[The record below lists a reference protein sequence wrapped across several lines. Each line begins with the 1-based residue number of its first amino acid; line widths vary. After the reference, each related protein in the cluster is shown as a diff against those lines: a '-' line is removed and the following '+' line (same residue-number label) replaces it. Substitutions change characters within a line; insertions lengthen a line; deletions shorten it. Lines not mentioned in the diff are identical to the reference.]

1 MTQRKRQKQKPK
13 QKSTILNLDGQV
25 FKNKE
30 ARKKKKP
37 SKLKKTLVNQ
47 RKNKEFAETAYYDYT
62 PTLDLDL
69 CVLTF
74 LSKLF
79 KIQTKTKITNT
90 KKKKKTRRYVFGIR
104 EVYKYA
110 SLGKLCVVII
120 PTNVDNT
127 LEIHKIINDI
137 RKQPNT
143 HLIFSCSRKKL
154 GSIFKKTLRIS
165 MIGVFDKSGADL
177 LFARMLMLA
186 KIERKKERLKLLQNN
201 TSQQLKET
209 ETETETE
216 KETEKEQVK
225 EKKKDDE
232 KEKNEEK

>member
-90 KKKKKTRRYVFGIR
+90 KKKKKKTRRYVFGIR

-216 KETEKEQVK
+216 KVKVK

>member
-1 MTQRKRQKQKPK
+1 MSQRKRQKQKPK

-47 RKNKEFAETAYYDYT
+47 RKNKEFAETTYYDYT

-90 KKKKKTRRYVFGIR
+90 KKKKKH
-104 EVYKYA
+104 A
-110 SLGKLCVVII
+110 
-120 PTNVDNT
+120 
-127 LEIHKIINDI
+127 
-137 RKQPNT
+137 
-143 HLIFSCSRKKL
+143 

-186 KIERKKERLKLLQNN
+186 KIERKKERLKLLQNH
-201 TSQQLKET
+201 TSPQLKET

-216 KETEKEQVK
+216 TKTKVETDSSQQSK
-225 EKKKDDE
+225 E
-232 KEKNEEK
+232 KEKEKDEGKEKEKEKDEEK